1 MALRVAQRVAL
12 RVAQKVAL
20 KAKTA
25 TKGPKSVKPM
35 RETATKNKSK
45 NAKDKSPEKN
55 KSVADEF
62 KVYNFKRSDGNLTS
76 VLGCFGKVNFWFG
89 KNRPCTQ
96 ESLDL
101 KEHIATFLPSLQLPS
116 MYNAQQV
123 DAFFAAGPMPSA
135 PVQEMPPLC
144 QLPECMKTRK
154 RLAHLI
160 RERHGPLVAPSS

>member
-1 MALRVAQRVAL
+1 MAPKTAMNM
-12 RVAQKVAL
+12 
-20 KAKTA
+20 KAMKTA

-35 RETATKNKSK
+35 RETATKDKSK
-45 NAKDKSPEKN
+45 KAKDKSKFTILKFRVN
-55 KSVADEF
+55 DVFKGADEF
-62 KVYNFKRSDGNLTS
+62 KVNDLKHNTSHLTTVLIS
-76 VLGCFGKVNFWFG
+76 VKVNFWFG

-116 MYNAQQV
+116 RYNAQQV
-123 DAFFAAGPMPSA
+123 HAFFAAGPMPSA
-135 PVQEMPPLC
+135 PVQEMPPPC
-144 QLPECMKTRK
+144 ELPECMKTRK